1 MKRDVMQ
8 AAGLET
14 FAEIGIL
21 IFFVTFIIVALRT
34 LLSRKS
40 KFEDARQLPLDEGTE
55 VHS

>member
-21 IFFVTFIIVALRT
+21 IFFATFLLVALRT
-34 LLSRKS
+34 LLSRNS
-40 KFEDARQLPLDEGTE
+40 KFDEASKLPLDDGTE
-55 VHS
+55 ATQ